1 MSSLQ
6 ERKSS
11 KSWGWW
17 SGARRQ
23 SELKK
28 REGETEAEKQDRQA
42 ENRVLTK
49 IQDLMRGSEGTRN
62 PDLEELTYVLG
73 NKN

>member
-1 MSSLQ
+1 M
-6 ERKSS
+6 KSS
-11 KSWGWW
+11 KSWGV
-17 SGARRQ
+17 GGKETE

-49 IQDLMRGSEGTRN
+49 IQDLMMGSEGTRN
-62 PDLEELTYVLG
+62 PDLEELTYALG